1 MPGTLEDRVVLSQ
14 FTVTS
19 AADSGAGTLRA
30 AIALANSDTDPN
42 PA

>member
-1 MPGTLEDRVVLSQ
+1 MDLLEDRVVLSQ